1 MNICSLCHATVWR
14 YFEHM
19 PDEVDEDKKIWHVCI
34 KLQGLCQVK
43 GGLVTIIMNDKIEC
57 ISQTIPNE

>member
-1 MNICSLCHATVWR
+1 
-14 YFEHM
+14 M
-19 PDEVDEDKKIWHVCI
+19 PNEVDEDKKIWHVCV

-57 ISQTIPNE
+57 ISQAIPNE